1 MFMTAAIYLFK
12 VNNGNTGAMF
22 EIYPKLTIKT
32 PERCQ
37 WSRTVIFIVNTEQ
50 ISHIQGSN

>member
-37 WSRTVIFIVNTEQ
+37 WSRTVTFIVNTEQ
-50 ISHIQGSN
+50 ISYIQGWN

>member
-1 MFMTAAIYLFK
+1 MFKTAAIYLLK
-12 VNNGNTGAMF
+12 VNNG

-37 WSRTVIFIVNTEQ
+37 WSRAVIFIVNTEQ
-50 ISHIQGSN
+50 ISYIQSSN